1 MSGQIDDGLATLAKS
16 FEGAMRLGLFSFA
29 LIALNNA
36 TIGYCRWFRAKEAL
50 ARLHLLDDVPPSP
63 SKMITAGHIE
73 GMAAYQVGDLERS
86 AADWEREMTVSH
98 AMGYPRAW
106 LRSRNGLAECWF
118 GMGRDEE
125 ARAMR
130 PELDELDGLDDHFWV
145 SKGVIRQALAAGDVE
160 SLKQFAPIIFD
171 AEPTMDA
178 NERSNVGSWC
188 AWAFIAMGDLESAE
202 RAAKIGLGDGVPL
215 AEPNRASLQAITAL
229 VGGDLRTAI
238 QNLRAGREF
247 LDRAGCHLDACP
259 LRRKLAELLLQ
270 VDDLDGTVAELQT
283 VFEVASRL
291 GMVVERRLAAAEL
304 EKLGVAVAKETPAPA
319 AAPGPTGERYVT
331 VLFMDVRGYTSL
343 ARVASPAEVADSVA
357 TLQRWAATEVEKH
370 HGIVDKFAGDAVM
383 ATFNS
388 SGAHVDHAQHALA
401 CAMAIRD
408 KAGMLGLPMGAG
420 IATGPAVV
428 GALKDGANV
437 SVIGEATNLASRLQ
451 AQAGSGEIVLSME
464 SHRRVAD
471 WLSSRG
477 HAAESDRLDLKGFPQ
492 PVEAWRLREG
502 GGDSAAATRGE
513 TE

>member
-1 MSGQIDDGLATLAKS
+1 
-16 FEGAMRLGLFSFA
+16 
-29 LIALNNA
+29 
-36 TIGYCRWFRAKEAL
+36 
-50 ARLHLLDDVPPSP
+50 
-63 SKMITAGHIE
+63 
-73 GMAAYQVGDLERS
+73 
-86 AADWEREMTVSH
+86 
-98 AMGYPRAW
+98 
-106 LRSRNGLAECWF
+106 
-118 GMGRDEE
+118 
-125 ARAMR
+125 
-130 PELDELDGLDDHFWV
+130 
-145 SKGVIRQALAAGDVE
+145 
-160 SLKQFAPIIFD
+160 
-171 AEPTMDA
+171 
-178 NERSNVGSWC
+178 
-188 AWAFIAMGDLESAE
+188 
-202 RAAKIGLGDGVPL
+202 
-215 AEPNRASLQAITAL
+215 
-229 VGGDLRTAI
+229 
-238 QNLRAGREF
+238 
-247 LDRAGCHLDACP
+247 
-259 LRRKLAELLLQ
+259 
-270 VDDLDGTVAELQT
+270 
-283 VFEVASRL
+283 
-291 GMVVERRLAAAEL
+291 MVVERRLAAAEL
-304 EKLGVAVAKETPAPA
+304 EKLGVAVAEETPAPA

-477 HAAESDRLDLKGFPQ
+477 HAAESEPARPEGVSTAGGSMAAKGRRRRQRRRHSGRDRVELPANVVLERFGKDWSHRRTRGGRASVPRLNGALRVPTASRRPAAPVDLL
-492 PVEAWRLREG
+492 RLRP
-502 GGDSAAATRGE
+502 
-513 TE
+513 